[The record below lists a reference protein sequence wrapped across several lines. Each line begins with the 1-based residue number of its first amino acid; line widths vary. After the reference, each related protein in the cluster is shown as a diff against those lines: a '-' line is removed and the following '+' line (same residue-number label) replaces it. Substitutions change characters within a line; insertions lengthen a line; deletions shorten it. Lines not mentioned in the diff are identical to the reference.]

1 MEWAIDQQPFL
12 QGYMAVEALW
22 LYRTNKNV
30 LGGGQAS
37 LTGPSFVDETNID
50 SVAELA
56 EAGTR

>member
-1 MEWAIDQQPFL
+1 MQLQQQYVTEPVDDNSNH
-12 QGYMAVEALW
+12 GIA
-22 LYRTNKNV
+22 TNKNV